1 MLLRDW
7 PFFSFAFPRLGQQ
20 EKVGDFESPSCGGG
34 FIVEGRDKP
43 PPAALFCSE
52 RGEQRGQHPSVSA
65 PALLGS
71 CSLSSPQGKMSSL
84 HDTGSSQQVWPRLVM
99 CWFVCSREIHINH
112 WVNTAIEKEIHG
124 LRVIQIYKC
133 FLTSVCLSALTQE
146 TLWI

>member
-1 MLLRDW
+1 MCVWEISSLLYEREQLSRVGSAEAGASPVLRYIAHYSQVHSSMVFWLKCSSETW

-20 EKVGDFESPSCGGG
+20 QKVGVFESPSCGGG

-71 CSLSSPQGKMSSL
+71 CSLSSLQGKMSSL
-84 HDTGSSQQVWPRLVM
+84 HDTGSPSKSDP
-99 CWFVCSREIHINH
+99 
-112 WVNTAIEKEIHG
+112 G
-124 LRVIQIYKC
+124 
-133 FLTSVCLSALTQE
+133 
-146 TLWI
+146 